1 MSREGEESAD
11 SAHVT
16 LPPPRA
22 PAVETGRGEAAR
34 RGDGCTRGG
43 EFRWAAGAGQGRGLA
58 AGGGAG
64 RGLVGESAGLLGE
77 PALGDHRSCPTWA
90 AP

>member
-58 AGGGAG
+58 AGAGEEAGPGGGG
-64 RGLVGESAGLLGE
+64 RGRPGPGG
-77 PALGDHRSCPTWA
+77 
-90 AP
+90 

>member
-64 RGLVGESAGLLGE
+64 RGLVGESAV
-77 PALGDHRSCPTWA
+77 PTRGRR
-90 AP
+90 APWGARAGRPP